1 MKTLIKRSIIWLY
14 GRGLLSLTACQ
25 RVFDVL
31 RLGRF

>member
-1 MKTLIKRSIIWLY
+1 MRILIKKAVMWAY
-14 GRGLLSLTACQ
+14 ARGLLSLQTCQ